1 LPFKSALFSLA
12 ERREGDKPLTIQP
25 VLLAYTRVDGIP
37 LDWAFRPHY
46 AWFGD
51 MTLMPH
57 MFEMLGVGLVTVE
70 VKFHDPVVGD
80 GSETRR
86 SLAEFCQRVVG
97 RGLEAALSGRPPAAA
112 SSDAVSAN
120 S

>member
-1 LPFKSALFSLA
+1 
-12 ERREGDKPLTIQP
+12 
-25 VLLAYTRVDGIP
+25 
-37 LDWAFRPHY
+37 
-46 AWFGD
+46 

-112 SSDAVSAN
+112 PSDAVSAN